1 MEAELEVAGLKILRL
16 SLGVTRMDRIQYA
29 YIRVTA
35 QVERF
40 GNRVGRQQKRFLD
53 VVKEDTQRGWCDLK
67 GG

>member
-1 MEAELEVAGLKILRL
+1 
-16 SLGVTRMDRIQYA
+16 MDRIQYA

-67 GG
+67 GGQGWGHMETDDDGDP